1 MKFKNLL
8 FLLLLVTVPI
18 FSQEVADKIAAV
30 VDNEIIMQSELDFQV
45 NLAASQRKISPETPG
60 LRSQVLKAMVE
71 DKLVYAQANFDS
83 ITVTDEEV
91 ENRVNYQIQMFTQQY
106 GSKEKVEQAYG
117 MSIEKIKHEL
127 RDDVKK
133 NIMVQKLQEK
143 NFSGIEASRRDV
155 EDFYYKYKDSI
166 GVIPEKVKL
175 SHIYRNPRSSDEVKK
190 KYYDLTKALIDS
202 LKNGADFAALAKHYS
217 QDPAS
222 AVQGG
227 DLGFVKKGIFYP
239 EFEAAAFALKPG
251 QTSDIVE
258 TQAGYHIIQLLEQRG
273 DAIHSRHILIKI
285 KNDEQADLRTIEF
298 LTDVRD
304 SIIRKFNTFDYY
316 AKKYSDDKESASF
329 GGDLG
334 TFYTSQLDK
343 SLSAVVAKLKDGDI
357 SFPSRIDYG
366 QASYGY
372 HIVWLVEK
380 IPQHPAEF
388 DKDYQELKKLADEYK
403 KQKQYEKWIEGLK
416 SKIYFEVRQ

>member
-8 FLLLLVTVPI
+8 FLLLLLTVPLVA
-18 FSQEVADKIAAV
+18 QEVVDKIVAV
-30 VDNEIIMQSELDFQV
+30 VDNEIIMQSELEFQIS
-45 NLAASQRKISPETPG
+45 LAASQRKISPETPG
-60 LRSQVLKAMVE
+60 LKEQVLKAMIE
-71 DKLVYAQANFDS
+71 DKLVYAQANYDS
-83 ITVTDEEV
+83 ITVTDDEID
-91 ENRVNYQIQMFTQQY
+91 NRVNYQIQMFTQQY

-117 MSIEKIKHEL
+117 MSVEKIKHEL

-143 NFSGIEASRRDV
+143 NFTGIEASRKDV
-155 EDFYYKYKDSI
+155 GDFYYKFKDSI
-166 GVIPEKVKL
+166 GVIPEKIKL
-175 SHIYRNPRSSDEVKK
+175 SHIYRNPKSSEEVKK
-190 KYYDLTKALIDS
+190 KYSDFAKDLLDS
-202 LKNGADFAALAKHYS
+202 LKNGADFATLAKHYS
-217 QDPAS
+217 EDPAS

-251 QTSDIVE
+251 QISGIIE
-258 TQAGYHIIQLLEQRG
+258 TQAGYHIIQMLEQRG
-273 DAIHSRHILIKI
+273 DAIHARHILVKI

-304 SIIRKFNTFDYY
+304 SIIRKLGTFDYY
-316 AKKYSDDKESASF
+316 ATKYSEDKESGAF

-343 SLSAVVAKLKDGDI
+343 TLTPIVDKLKDGEI

-366 QASYGY
+366 QSNYGY
-372 HIVWLVEK
+372 HIVWLVER
-380 IPQHPAEF
+380 IPQHPADF
-388 DKDYQELKKLADEYK
+388 DKDYQELKKLADDYK
-403 KQKQYEKWIEGLK
+403 KQQQYEKWIESLK
-416 SKIYFEVRQ
+416 SKIYFDVRI